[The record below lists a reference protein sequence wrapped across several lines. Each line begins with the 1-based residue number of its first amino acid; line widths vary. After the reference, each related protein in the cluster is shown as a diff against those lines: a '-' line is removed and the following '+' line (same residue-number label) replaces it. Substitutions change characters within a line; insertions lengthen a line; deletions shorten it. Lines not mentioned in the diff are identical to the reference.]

1 MKTNHLPTAVNP
13 LPRRRAAGFTLM
25 EMMIATGIFLG
36 VFVGVLV
43 GLQLFGLKVYTLAAT
58 KLSAT
63 DDARKT
69 MNILRGQIRE
79 SKLVYVGN
87 YSSGTFNRIAN
98 GDLQMGNA
106 LEMFFPDTNNNAGTN
121 PLVYYQQVTGTADK
135 LTNALYSVSN
145 NVVTRMANYVTNNIV
160 FTAEDYQASIL
171 TTYDN
176 NPVIRVVLQFH
187 EWQYPIGFIGTNGLN
202 AYNHYRLQTRIAR
215 RTKQ

>member
-1 MKTNHLPTAVNP
+1 MKIASMPKPIKP
-13 LPRRRAAGFTLM
+13 LPRSRNAAFTLM

-69 MNILRGQIRE
+69 MNILREQIRE

-98 GDLQMGNA
+98 GQPQTGNA
-106 LEMFFPDTNNNAGTN
+106 LEMFFADTNDEPGTS
-121 PLVYYQQVTGTADK
+121 PTVYFQQTSGT
-135 LTNALYSVSN
+135 TNALYCVSN
-145 NVVTRMANYVTNNIV
+145 NVVKRVANYVTNNIV

-176 NPVIRVVLQFH
+176 NPVVRVALQFY

-215 RTKQ
+215 RAKQ

>member
-1 MKTNHLPTAVNP
+1 MKTIASPTAINP
-13 LPRRRAAGFTLM
+13 SLGRRAAAFTLV
-25 EMMIATGIFLG
+25 EMMVASGIFLG
-36 VFVGVLV
+36 VFIGVLL

-69 MNILRGQIRE
+69 MNTLREQIRE

-87 YSSGTFNRIAN
+87 YVGGSFFRIAN
-98 GDLQMGNA
+98 GQPQIGNA
-106 LEMFFPDTNNNAGTN
+106 LELFFPDTNNEAGTI
-121 PLVYYQQVTGTADK
+121 PTVYYQQVSGPADAQ
-135 LTNALYSVSN
+135 TNALYSISN
-145 NVVTRMANYVTNNIV
+145 NVVIRRANYVTNNLV
-160 FTAEDYQASIL
+160 FSAEDYQANIL

-215 RTKQ
+215 RAKQ